1 MAKILVVS
9 GSARR
14 DSVNLK
20 LGRAAC
26 RIGEGLGAS
35 CEVIDPREHELPLY
49 NADLEET
56 EGMPAAALELKK
68 AFEAADGLLFC
79 SPEYNSS
86 ITPMLKNLIDWVSRP
101 ATEDEPPLA
110 AYRGKVAALV
120 SASPGALGGM
130 RGLVHL
136 RAILGNIGV
145 HVTPSQYALAS
156 AYGKFDD
163 AGELTDE
170 GAVKRLT
177 GVMKELVETAGK
189 LAG

>member
-20 LGRAAC
+20 LGRVAC
-26 RIGEGLGAS
+26 QIGEELGAV
-35 CEVIDPREHELPLY
+35 CELVDPREHELPLY
-49 NADLEET
+49 NADLEEQD
-56 EGMPAAALELKK
+56 GLPAAALELKK
-68 AFEAADGLLFC
+68 SFEAADGLLFC

-86 ITPMLKNLIDWVSRP
+86 ITPLLKNLIDWVSRP
-101 ATEDEPPLA
+101 ATDDEPSLS
-110 AYRGKVAALV
+110 AYRGKVAGLV

-130 RGLVHL
+130 RGLVQL
-136 RAILGNIGV
+136 RSILGNIGV
-145 HVTPSQYALAS
+145 HVIPTQYALAA

-163 AGELTDE
+163 SGALTDE
-170 GAVKRLT
+170 GAMEKLT
-177 GVMKELVETAGK
+177 AVMKELVETTEK